1 LQPGLVS
8 PVFVGRGAEL
18 ASMVAALEAAMA
30 ADPAGVIVGGEAG
43 VGKLVWSR
51 RRRRGLAT
59 PTRGF

>member
-1 LQPGLVS
+1 
-8 PVFVGRGAEL
+8 
-18 ASMVAALEAAMA
+18 MVAALEAAMA